1 MGDILANVKRV
12 YVEKKAGFDVER
24 KHLLSDLKRQLHIK
38 ELSSIR
44 MLIRYDVQGLDEEQ
58 FDLSVKNVFSEPPMD
73 MVYKEKLPEFA
84 GDFFAVEYLPGQYD
98 QRADSAAQ
106 CIEFLI
112 QSDRPEIRCATVYIL
127 NEGLSS
133 AQIDAIKNYIINP
146 VDSHE
151 TTLDKYESL
160 DMEAHVP
167 SDVEVMEAFITLSDE
182 DVFVLKD
189 ELGLAMSREDLKFVR
204 DYFISQKRNPT
215 ITEIRVIDTYW
226 SDHCRHTTFLTQ
238 LGKIEIES
246 APALERAETALSD
259 YHEAREFVYGKMKAD
274 RPVSLMDI
282 ATMGVRL
289 IKRKGLIPD
298 LDESEEINACS
309 VKIDVDV
316 DGEIRPYLLMFKNET
331 HNHPTEIEP
340 FGGAATCLGGAIRD
354 PLSGRS
360 YVYQAMRVT
369 GGADPRVDVK
379 DTIKGKLPQRTIS
392 TVAAK
397 GYSSYGN
404 QIGLATGQVTEI
416 YDDGFIA
423 KHMEIGAVIA
433 AVPAENVVRERPQEG
448 NIIVL
453 LGGRTGRDGIGGAT
467 GSSKAHDVESI
478 DTCGAEVQKG
488 NPPTERKIQR
498 LFRNETA
505 AKMIIRCNDFG
516 AGGVCVAIG
525 ELADSLDIDL
535 DKVRKKYEGLDGTEL
550 AISESQE
557 RMAVVLKPENVD
569 KFIGFAEEENLE
581 AYPVA
586 KITDTGRLRM
596 NWRGKEILNIERSFL
611 DTNGMPQYSNAK
623 ITALDESKSPFKS
636 IKDNLSVKDRWIKEI
651 SDINVCS
658 QRGLSEMFDST
669 VGAGTVIM
677 PFGGAYQI
685 TPAQAMAAKIP
696 VLDGETDTCSVMA
709 YGYEPKIARYSPFH
723 GAVYAVIE
731 SLLKVACS
739 GADMSKARLTFQ
751 EYFERM
757 SEDVTR
763 WGKPAAALLG
773 AFEAQKALNIPS
785 IGGKD
790 SMSGTFENMDV
801 PPVLCSFAVTT
812 ADANDIISAEF
823 KKADSMLAV
832 INLTVDKN
840 NLPDYEDFSAMCELI
855 CEGIKKGNILAA
867 HTLGTGALPAA
878 LSKMAAGNKIGA
890 EIFIEAGELF
900 MPRYSSAVVEIK
912 NGAAPDVVLCGL
924 DFDVIGMTNASGNI
938 TACDMTLRVDEAI
951 DTLQGTL
958 EEVFPIKEEV
968 SDKEIK
974 SVVYTAGKPK
984 KAGVSIA
991 KPRVFI
997 PVFPGTNTEYDTAKA
1012 FERAGAVAD
1021 VFVIKNLLPEHIE
1034 ETLSA
1039 MKNKIDNAQILMI
1052 PGGFS
1057 AGDEPEGSAKFI
1069 AAALRAPQIK
1079 DAIMNLLNNRDGLAL
1094 GICNGFQALIKT
1106 GLVPYGEIRET
1117 KSDSPTLTF
1126 NSIGRHQ
1133 SRIARTKAVSNISPW
1148 MSEVISGDVINVAI
1162 SHGEGRFVCTEDEF
1176 DELHK
1181 NGQIAWQYVDMDG
1194 NPTYDID
1201 FNPNGSLH
1209 AVEGITSPDGRVLG
1223 KMGHNERWSRNTF
1236 RNVDGNYDSGIFR
1249 SGVKY
1254 FK

>member
-1 MGDILANVKRV
+1 MANVKRV
-12 YVEKKAGFDVER
+12 FVEKKKGFDVER
-24 KHLLSDLKRQLHIK
+24 KHLLSDLKRQLHIT
-38 ELSSIR
+38 ELSDVRI
-44 MLIRYDVQGLDEEQ
+44 LVRYDAQGLDDKQ
-58 FDLSVKNVFSEPPMD
+58 FDLAVKNVFSEPPMD
-73 MVYKEKLPEFA
+73 EVHMEELPDFS

-106 CIEFLI
+106 CIEFLA
-112 QSDRPEIRCATVYIL
+112 QCNRPQIRCATVYIL
-127 NEGLSS
+127 NEGLK
-133 AQIDAIKNYIINP
+133 AEQIEAIKSYIINP

-151 TTLDKYESL
+151 ATLLKYASL
-160 DMEAHVP
+160 DMDLNIPTKVYTLEGFTDK
-167 SDVEVMEAFITLSDE
+167 SDDE
-182 DVFVLKD
+182 IFALRD
-189 ELGLAMSREDLKFVR
+189 ELGLAMSYDDLKFVR
-204 DYFISQKRNPT
+204 DYFKSQKRNPK
-215 ITEIRVIDTYW
+215 ITEIKVIDTYW

-238 LGKIEIES
+238 LGEIEIEDAPQLKRAKS
-246 APALERAETALSD
+246 ALDD
-259 YHEAREFVYGKMKAD
+259 YHEARDFVYGKMKAE

-309 VKIDVDV
+309 IKIDVDV
-316 DGEIRPYLLMFKNET
+316 DGETQPYLLMFKNET

-379 DTIKGKLPQRTIS
+379 DTIAGKLPQRTIS

-416 YDDGFIA
+416 YDKGFIA

-433 AVPAENVVRERPQEG
+433 ASPAENVVRERPQEG
-448 NIIVL
+448 DIIVL

-467 GSSKAHDVESI
+467 GSSKAHDIESI

-498 LFRNETA
+498 LFRNAEA

-525 ELADSLDIDL
+525 ELSDSLEIDL
-535 DKVRKKYEGLDGTEL
+535 DKVRKKYEGLDGTEI

-557 RMAVVLKPENVD
+557 RMAVVLKPQNVD
-569 KFIGFAEEENLE
+569 RFIELSQEENLE

-586 KITDTGRLRM
+586 KVTDTGRLIM
-596 NWRGKEILNIERSFL
+596 KWGGNEILNIERSFL

-623 ITALDESKSPFKS
+623 IVSPNEEISPFKEEIS
-636 IKDNLSVKDRWIKEI
+636 TLSVKERWIDEI
-651 SDINVCS
+651 SGINACS
-658 QRGLSEMFDST
+658 QRGLSEMFDAT
-669 VGAGTVIM
+669 IGASTVIM
-677 PFGGAYQI
+677 PFGGAYQL
-685 TPAQAMAAKIP
+685 TPSQAMACKIP
-696 VLDGETDTCSVMA
+696 VLGGETNTCSVMA

-723 GAVYAVIE
+723 GGVYAVIE
-731 SLLKVACS
+731 SMLKMACAGTS
-739 GADMSKARLTFQ
+739 VRGARLTFQ
-751 EYFERM
+751 EYFERLR
-757 SEDVTR
+757 DDITR

-773 AFEAQKALNIPS
+773 AFEAQKELGVPS

-790 SMSGTFENMDV
+790 SMSGSFEDLDV
-801 PPVLCSFAVTT
+801 PPVLCSFAVAT
-812 ADANDIISAEF
+812 ANANDIISAEF
-823 KKADSMLAV
+823 KRKDSTLV
-832 INLTVDKN
+832 IVNLTVDEN
-840 NLPDYEDFSAMCELI
+840 NLPDYEAFQTMCDGI
-855 CEGIKKGNILAA
+855 STGIKKGKILAA
-867 HTLGTGALPAA
+867 HTLGAGHLPAA

-890 EIFIEAGELF
+890 EIFIEEAEIF
-900 MPRYSSAVVEIK
+900 EPRYSSAVLEIE
-912 NGAAPDVVLCGL
+912 NGAVPEKVLCNI
-924 DFDVIGMTNASGNI
+924 DFDVIGITNDTGTI
-938 TACDMTLRVDEAI
+938 TACDMKLTADDAI
-951 DTLQGTL
+951 DALQNTL
-958 EEVFPIKEEV
+958 EDVFPIKEDV
-968 SDKEIK
+968 SNDVIK
-974 SVVYTAGKPK
+974 SVVYTSGAPK
-984 KAGVSIA
+984 KASVSVA

-997 PVFPGTNTEYDTAKA
+997 PVFPGTNTEYDTAAA
-1012 FERAGAVAD
+1012 FERAGAVTD
-1021 VFVIKNLLPEHIE
+1021 VFVIKNLLPEHIN
-1034 ETLSA
+1034 ETLLA
-1039 MKNKIDNAQILMI
+1039 MKKKIDNSQILML

-1069 AAALRAPQIK
+1069 AATLRAPQIA
-1079 DAIMNLLNNRDGLAL
+1079 DAVMNLLNNRDGLGL

-1106 GLVPYGEIRET
+1106 GLVPYGEIRHA
-1117 KSDSPTLTF
+1117 KGDSPTLTF
-1126 NSIGRHQ
+1126 NAIGRHQ
-1133 SRIARTKAVSNISPW
+1133 SRIVRTKAASNVSPW
-1148 MSEVISGDVINVAI
+1148 MMDVSPGDVINVAV
-1162 SHGEGRFVCTEDEF
+1162 SHGEGRFVCTEEEF
-1176 DELHK
+1176 DTLLK

-1223 KMGHNERWSRNTF
+1223 KMGHNERWTKNTF
-1236 RNVDGNYDSGIFR
+1236 RNVPGNYDSGIFR